1 MIKITDLKKLK
12 KDKYLIQVEENDKT
26 TPHIVTENTII
37 KYNLLRQKTMTKSD
51 YQKIIKNNEYEL
63 LYLKAIN
70 YISYQM
76 RTISEVKKHLKKD
89 IKDEKIIMKL
99 VTELKQNNYVND
111 KMYVEEY
118 VNQKMEFDLVGPK
131 YIKDKLITK
140 GIHFDLITENL
151 RKYNDEVQF
160 DKVFQII
167 KNETKYKQKKPYQ
180 KVYMS
185 LKQKLINKGFSLNVV
200 ESSLISCKDD
210 IKAMIDEKS
219 LLQNEI
225 QKLKG
230 KYNLDVYEE
239 KNKLIKKLMTKGYS
253 YELIKNNL
261 K

>member
-167 KNETKYKQKKPYQ
+167 KNETK
-180 KVYMS
+180 
-185 LKQKLINKGFSLNVV
+185 
-200 ESSLISCKDD
+200 
-210 IKAMIDEKS
+210 
-219 LLQNEI
+219 
-225 QKLKG
+225 
-230 KYNLDVYEE
+230 
-239 KNKLIKKLMTKGYS
+239 
-253 YELIKNNL
+253 
-261 K
+261 